1 MRIRPEDQD
10 LLPCP
15 FCGSVRI
22 KVETQ
27 SKYRNCNGQMWVRCC
42 SCGARCGVLMREAG
56 ESYADMLPEVTAMW
70 NQRAKRGVPQL
81 FGNYPA

>member
-27 SKYRNCNGQMWVRCC
+27 SKYRNCNGQIPECPVD
-42 SCGARCGVLMREAG
+42 
-56 ESYADMLPEVTAMW
+56 SY
-70 NQRAKRGVPQL
+70 R
-81 FGNYPA
+81 